1 MGGTFIAA
9 PTIILLALLGTFFA
23 SFVNVH
29 VLVDVLEG
37 QQKNDT
43 VTSFEDI
50 WPNIRTK
57 LCPKMR
63 PNINY
68 GRNLFLA
75 TQRQLGMSPIEDSA
89 ELTAFQH
96 FIGEERFWTF
106 QSGGWIHT
114 PKGGGVSTI
123 YLRIFKAGNNQ
134 LMSGYETILSGSR
147 AEGSYTRFDKLYD
160 IPRQILKN
168 ACIVTAVRDPVERW
182 LSGYNEIEYRAV
194 EVRPERMKNHSSV
207 QQFHRFQNGT
217 EQRFDQFVRDF
228 IGGPARDLKIQYG
241 HIYSMTGI
249 LYHLEKDVGATLTSY
264 LSSLQNLTHTFPDF
278 ITSTCPNL
286 PKSAQ
291 KPMSLHG
298 QHVTSGDPLGFY
310 AAAKES
316 WKKQATTARA
326 LCTISAMDYACY
338 ERLPVPAL
346 CQEVFADESFVRS
359 FAQ

>member
-1 MGGTFIAA
+1 MSGTFFAA
-9 PTIILLALLGTFFA
+9 PTIILLALLAYFA
-23 SFVNVH
+23 GFTNVH
-29 VLVDVLEG
+29 VDVLGGQG

-43 VTSFEDI
+43 VTAFENI
-50 WPNIRTK
+50 WPDIRTK
-57 LCPKMR
+57 LYPKLR

-89 ELTAFQH
+89 ELSAFQH

-106 QSGGWIHT
+106 QSGGWIYT
-114 PKGGGVSTI
+114 PKDGGVSTI

-147 AEGSYTRFDKLYD
+147 AEGNYTRFDKLHD

-182 LSGYNEIEYRAV
+182 LSGYNEIEYRAA
-194 EVRPERMKNHSSV
+194 EVRPERMNSNHTA
-207 QQFHRFQNGT
+207 QFHRFQYGT

-241 HIYSMTGI
+241 HIYSMTGV
-249 LYHLEKDVGATLTSY
+249 LYRLDEDVGATLTSY

-278 ITSTCPNL
+278 ITSTCPSL

-310 AAAKES
+310 AAAKEA

-338 ERLPVPAL
+338 EKLPVPPL